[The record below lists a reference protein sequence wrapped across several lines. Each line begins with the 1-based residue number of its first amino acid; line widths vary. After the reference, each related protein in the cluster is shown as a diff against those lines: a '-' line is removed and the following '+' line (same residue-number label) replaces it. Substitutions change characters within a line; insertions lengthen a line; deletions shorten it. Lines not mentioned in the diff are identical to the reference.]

1 MITEIIKEEKL
12 ETKADTSV
20 PVTSTDPKAKSTA
33 GTRVVSSFKLPVGTT
48 ANTNTLIKP
57 RHDSNSPNAIVLQPG
72 SANTCP
78 IVLDPYLQ
86 AKMRPHQIVGLKFLY
101 SCVME
106 ESEHGS
112 GAILADTM
120 GLGKTLQCIA
130 LLWTLLKQGIYGKP
144 TCKKFLVITP
154 SSLVNNWKCEFKK
167 WLGSERIK
175 VLALLAGEGCVDE
188 FRNSPLYS
196 VLILS
201 YEMFRK
207 VVQQISSIPFGV
219 IVCDEG
225 HRLKNMG
232 SKVCDALSHLDCK
245 RKIIVT
251 GTPIQNNLKV
261 SVYD

>member
-1 MITEIIKEEKL
+1 MGFLYTSNGITLTNESGKVICKKAKLPTSCSVGSKLTIGDKEVLITEIIKEEKL

-20 PVTSTDPKAKSTA
+20 PVTSTDAKAKSTA
-33 GTRVVSSFKLPVGTT
+33 GTRIVSSFKLPVGTT

-167 WLGSERIK
+167 WLG
-175 VLALLAGEGCVDE
+175 V
-188 FRNSPLYS
+188 
-196 VLILS
+196 
-201 YEMFRK
+201 
-207 VVQQISSIPFGV
+207 
-219 IVCDEG
+219 
-225 HRLKNMG
+225 
-232 SKVCDALSHLDCK
+232 
-245 RKIIVT
+245 
-251 GTPIQNNLKV
+251 
-261 SVYD
+261 